1 MERLFRFFSFLFH
14 PLLIPSYATLLYFT
28 ATHNFFYKH
37 EIYLIFIQVLI
48 LTILLPISLFYLLR
62 SFGLLKSRL
71 VNKKERRLPLALY
84 SILLL
89 ILLRH
94 SLALLVVPELY
105 YYFLGCLV
113 SLVGALA
120 LAIANVK
127 ASIHTLAITT
137 LVMLPI
143 GLSAYYHIQFLG
155 LILFLIIASG
165 IVATSR
171 LMAEKHTPG
180 EVALGALLGVIPQVL
195 LWFIWL
201 MPNL

>member
-1 MERLFRFFSFLFH
+1 MQRLFRFFSFLFH
-14 PLLIPSYATLLYFT
+14 PLLIPSYATLLYFA
-28 ATHNFFYKH
+28 ATHNFFYNH

-62 SFGLLKSRL
+62 SFGLLKSKL
-71 VNKKERRLPLALY
+71 VNKKERRLPLAIY
-84 SILLL
+84 AVLLL

-105 YYFLGCLV
+105 YYFLGCLF
-113 SLVGALA
+113 SLIGALA
-120 LAIANVK
+120 LAIVNIK
-127 ASIHTLAITT
+127 ASIHTLGITT

-155 LILFLIIASG
+155 LIIFLILIAG
-165 IVATSR
+165 TVATSR
-171 LMAEKHTPG
+171 LMSGKHTLG
-180 EVALGALLGVIPQVL
+180 EVALGALLGMLPQIL

-201 MPNL
+201 MPTL

>member
-1 MERLFRFFSFLFH
+1 MQRLFRIFSFLFH
-14 PLLIPSYATLLYFT
+14 PLLIPSYATLLYFA

-62 SFGLLKSRL
+62 SFGLLKSKL
-71 VNKKERRLPLALY
+71 VNKKERRLPLAIY
-84 SILLL
+84 AILLL

-105 YYFLGCLV
+105 YYFLGCLISIV
-113 SLVGALA
+113 IGLG
-120 LAIANVK
+120 LAIVNIK
-127 ASIHTLAITT
+127 ASIHTLGIST

-155 LILFLIIASG
+155 LIIFLILAAG
-165 IVATSR
+165 TVATSR
-171 LMAEKHTPG
+171 LMCGKHTLG
-180 EVALGALLGVIPQVL
+180 EVSLGALLGVLPQVL

-201 MPNL
+201 MPTL

>member
-1 MERLFRFFSFLFH
+1 MQRLFRFCSFLFH
-14 PLLIPSYATLLYFT
+14 PLLIPSYSTLLYFT

-62 SFGLLKSRL
+62 SFGLLKSKM
-71 VNKKERRLPLALY
+71 VNKRERRLPLAIY
-84 SILLL
+84 AVLLL

-105 YYFLGCLV
+105 YYFLGCLF
-113 SLVGALA
+113 SLIGALA
-120 LAIANVK
+120 LAIVNIK
-127 ASIHTLAITT
+127 ASIHTLGITT

-155 LILFLIIASG
+155 IIIFLIIMAG
-165 IVATSR
+165 TVATSR
-171 LMAEKHTPG
+171 LMAGKHNLG
-180 EVALGALLGVIPQVL
+180 EVAIGALLGFLPQIL

-201 MPNL
+201 MPTL

>member
-1 MERLFRFFSFLFH
+1 MPRLFRVFSFLFH
-14 PLLIPSYATLLYFT
+14 PLLIPSYAALLYFV

-71 VNKKERRLPLALY
+71 INKKERRLPLAIY
-84 SILLL
+84 GVLLL
-89 ILLRH
+89 ILIKH

-105 YYFLGCLV
+105 YYFLGCLFSV
-113 SLVGALA
+113 VGALA
-120 LAIANVK
+120 LAICNVK
-127 ASIHTLAITT
+127 ASLHTMGVST

-155 LILFLIIASG
+155 LIILLILSAGTVASARIDSG
-165 IVATSR
+165 NHS
-171 LMAEKHTPG
+171 LG
-180 EVALGALLGVIPQVL
+180 EVSLGALLGLLPQVL
-195 LWFIWL
+195 LWLIWL
-201 MPNL
+201 MPTL

>member
-1 MERLFRFFSFLFH
+1 MQRLLRVFSFLFH
-14 PLLIPSYATLLYFT
+14 PLLIPSYATLLYFA

-71 VNKKERRLPLALY
+71 VNQKERRLPLAIY
-84 SILLL
+84 AILLL

-94 SLALLVVPELY
+94 SLGLLVVPELY
-105 YYFLGCLV
+105 YYFLGCLISV
-113 SLVGALA
+113 IAALA
-120 LAIANVK
+120 LAIANIKPSLHVMG
-127 ASIHTLAITT
+127 ICTLA
-137 LVMLPI
+137 MLPV

-155 LILFLIIASG
+155 LIIFLILTVG
-165 IVATSR
+165 TVATAR
-171 LMAEKHTPG
+171 LMAGKHSLV
-180 EVALGALLGVIPQVL
+180 EVALGALLGILPQVV

-201 MPNL
+201 VPTL